1 MPPRRVPGLGQRAR
15 GRLVCLAV
23 VVLAAAGISTY
34 KAIGGGGSRS
44 GAHTAADAPQAAI
57 IEGGKE
63 AIGGGVRG
71 NEGQPNKGGGGAEP
85 VVPDGGDAAGAG
97 EPPIKKNPA
106 EGEVAAGLPTKKGK
120 VEVFEE
126 TEDGG
131 FLPKVGQIRVKTSES
146 LDFSTED
153 TVPGSM
159 WLPIALRDVA
169 TGDPWVTMCL
179 IDYEHYQKSMAD
191 EGRAPLPPKGFIYHE
206 TRCGSTL
213 VANMLATLAPS
224 RVFSESKPP
233 TQTIRECLTAGCD
246 RHLLVKMFRNTMA
259 LMGRRRNGEQ
269 HEHLYFKFQNSKQ
282 ISEAYPEVPWVFVF
296 RDPVEVMVS
305 NLKSYAGA
313 PCVRIPRQEKLRKQ
327 ASRKFKKLG
336 GGGEPAMLKS
346 KAARDAAALQ
356 KTRPK
361 FGRGRGRGSE
371 PWGREPEGV
380 RGGGKRSR
388 SLVEAAVVL
397 GGSAPGEGVTATANG
412 VAAGGGGGGDDAFS
426 ERDTGVVVW
435 EEEEEEEEV
444 EDGDSD
450 FYASVSWSGGISG
463 GIESSDL
470 PLYPAA
476 YSSAA
481 LFEPSPWESAAF
493 GADERRRSLATKKT
507 GQMLT
512 MNMTMECANW
522 LQAMC
527 AFALAAE
534 KETPSKALFVD
545 YANLPD
551 AVPEY
556 VFPQHFGME
565 AEVAETVPDWKDRM
579 FEAAGSYSKGLGKR
593 TKEFT
598 NDVKE
603 KHKDASP
610 LIVEASEKDGGLYEV
625 YRSLE
630 VMQSWR
636 RPDSEEAHH

>member
-1 MPPRRVPGLGQRAR
+1 
-15 GRLVCLAV
+15 
-23 VVLAAAGISTY
+23 
-34 KAIGGGGSRS
+34 
-44 GAHTAADAPQAAI
+44 
-57 IEGGKE
+57 
-63 AIGGGVRG
+63 
-71 NEGQPNKGGGGAEP
+71 
-85 VVPDGGDAAGAG
+85 
-97 EPPIKKNPA
+97 
-106 EGEVAAGLPTKKGK
+106 
-120 VEVFEE
+120 
-126 TEDGG
+126 
-131 FLPKVGQIRVKTSES
+131 
-146 LDFSTED
+146 
-153 TVPGSM
+153 
-159 WLPIALRDVA
+159 
-169 TGDPWVTMCL
+169 
-179 IDYEHYQKSMAD
+179 MAD

-246 RHLLVKMFRNTMA
+246 RHLLVKMFRSTMA

-282 ISEAYPEVPWVFVF
+282 E
-296 RDPVEVMVS
+296 D
-305 NLKSYAGA
+305 
-313 PCVRIPRQEKLRKQ
+313 
-327 ASRKFKKLG
+327 
-336 GGGEPAMLKS
+336 
-346 KAARDAAALQ
+346 
-356 KTRPK
+356 
-361 FGRGRGRGSE
+361 
-371 PWGREPEGV
+371 
-380 RGGGKRSR
+380 
-388 SLVEAAVVL
+388 
-397 GGSAPGEGVTATANG
+397 
-412 VAAGGGGGGDDAFS
+412 
-426 ERDTGVVVW
+426 
-435 EEEEEEEEV
+435 EEEEA

-470 PLYPAA
+470 PLYPAV

-493 GADERRRSLATKKT
+493 GADEGRRSLATKKT

-579 FEAAGSYSKGLGKR
+579 FEAAGSYSKGIGKR
-593 TKEFT
+593 PKEFT

-603 KHKDASP
+603 KHKEASP

-630 VMQSWR
+630 AMQSWR